1 MSANVPDS
9 QLAHEGAE
17 PSIEEITA
25 DWYKAA
31 SLADIVATLDVIPF
45 PPNHVPES
53 VADGSVSKVVFA
65 RICQQNP
72 RIAVRYADGRLVKRT
87 ENGNGLDYFLISKVG
102 VVELH
107 VSHMDENGEWI
118 RDVYEMDA
126 LGNAKFV
133 SYVTQKNENRFY
145 ADLDLAMAHGHME
158 DPKFSDY
165 VGHVPPTVHDPIAKV
180 GSVRAAVGRI
190 VDAVRL

>member
-9 QLAHEGAE
+9 QLSHEGAE

-126 LGNAKFV
+126 MGNAKFQ

-180 GSVRAAVGRI
+180 GNVRAAVGRI

>member
-1 MSANVPDS
+1 
-9 QLAHEGAE
+9 
-17 PSIEEITA
+17 
-25 DWYKAA
+25 
-31 SLADIVATLDVIPF
+31 
-45 PPNHVPES
+45 
-53 VADGSVSKVVFA
+53 
-65 RICQQNP
+65 
-72 RIAVRYADGRLVKRT
+72 
-87 ENGNGLDYFLISKVG
+87 
-102 VVELH
+102 
-107 VSHMDENGEWI
+107 MDENGEWI